1 MKNRSLNNKTV
12 TGTTPRSTSSS
23 RKNGRGYSFGFGA
36 LFCVTITLTI
46 LLMWS
51 RMHFFTSLIE
61 QVNEPQVKPAEK
73 TTQVIIST
81 VPDRNN
87 KLLREEKENVVDHH
101 KSNSNIQTTTKEVK
115 TTKTAVISKSTDS
128 NHNNDNSHN
137 NNKKK
142 KEHAPKK
149 LKIAFAITMNHDGNF
164 QDGAA
169 VLAYS
174 IYATNMTKRHDVS
187 FVAFV
192 HPNVVTS
199 RPVLAKIGYHVIEA
213 PTPIK

>member
-1 MKNRSLNNKTV
+1 MKNRSTQSKSTNTSRV
-12 TGTTPRSTSSS
+12 TSG
-23 RKNGRGYSFGFGA
+23 RKNSGGSGGYSIGFST
-36 LFCVTITLTI
+36 LFCVTITLTAFLI
-46 LLMWS
+46 WS
-51 RMHFFTSLIE
+51 RMHFFSSLLE
-61 QVNEPQVKPAEK
+61 QVNQPYEK
-73 TTQVIIST
+73 MPDST
-81 VPDRNN
+81 KTEVTEDNKVRLRERVVNQTGKESETNQIPVNSNN
-87 KLLREEKENVVDHH
+87 K
-101 KSNSNIQTTTKEVK
+101 
-115 TTKTAVISKSTDS
+115 SKHRLGS
-128 NHNNDNSHN
+128 
-137 NNKKK
+137 
-142 KEHAPKK
+142 KK

>member
-1 MKNRSLNNKTV
+1 MKNRSSNNKAF
-12 TGTTPRSTSSS
+12 TGTTPRSTSSSS

-46 LLMWS
+46 FLMWS
-51 RMHFFTSLIE
+51 RMHFFTSLIK

-81 VPDRNN
+81 VPYRNN
-87 KLLREEKENVVDHH
+87 KLLREKKEDVVDHH
-101 KSNSNIQTTTKEVK
+101 TSNINIQATTKEVK
-115 TTKTAVISKSTDS
+115 TTKTAVISKSKDS
-128 NHNNDNSHN
+128 NSHN
-137 NNKKK
+137 SHNKKN
-142 KEHAPKK
+142 EHAPKK